1 MLTNKQILRAIK
13 IYNQDL
19 EFRILKGNE
28 DIGLHCN
35 IYGDGSEWRFVSFT
49 KLNTIKK
56 IKSFLQY

>member
-35 IYGDGSEWRFVSFT
+35 IYGDGSE
-49 KLNTIKK
+49 
-56 IKSFLQY
+56 